1 MERIREPSNE
11 ITVNFYAPN
20 LNNKGVFWTDSNG
33 MKMMRRELNHRDS
46 FKQRSPQ
53 KTSANFYPVTSAIA
67 IVDPESM
74 LEMVVMNERSMAGSV
89 LRTGRIE
96 LLVNRRVDGD
106 DQRGVFEHLI
116 ENNGAN
122 KPLHVVSEFGIHIFN
137 KRHERSL

>member
-1 MERIREPSNE
+1 M
-11 ITVNFYAPN
+11 
-20 LNNKGVFWTDSNG
+20 
-33 MKMMRRELNHRDS
+33 
-46 FKQRSPQ
+46 
-53 KTSANFYPVTSAIA
+53 TSGIA

-74 LEMVVMNERSMAGSV
+74 LEMVVINERAMAGSV
-89 LRTGRIE
+89 LRTGRVE

-106 DQRGVFEHLI
+106 DQRGVFEHLV